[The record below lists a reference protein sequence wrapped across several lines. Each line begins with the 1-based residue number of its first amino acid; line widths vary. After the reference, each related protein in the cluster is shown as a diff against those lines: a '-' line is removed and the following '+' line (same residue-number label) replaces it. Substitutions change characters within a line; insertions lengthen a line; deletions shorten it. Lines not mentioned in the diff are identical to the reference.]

1 MESSTDRGVRVAEL
15 IGALSLAT
23 DLGLGQPQEHVL
35 RQTMIARRLAAAAGC
50 SEDDQDTVFYVSL
63 LAWVGCISDSH
74 ELSKWFG
81 DDIALRSDSYDVDKA
96 GLPLVRFMVGH
107 IGTDAPALRRL
118 TILGRFLASGRSQA
132 ARSFVAHCQTT
143 ADIADRLGLSE
154 SVRVALGH
162 SFERWDGMGA
172 PDGLRGDQIDLAMRI
187 VQIADD
193 AEVHQRLHGTR
204 QATEMVRSRRGTE
217 FDPALVDVLTDHT
230 AEIFDGL
237 DDVDAWD
244 RVLDSTHLGA
254 EVVDDDA
261 LTAALEAFAD
271 YADLKSAWFLGH
283 SRGVAALAS
292 GAAENVGLPADEV
305 RLIERAA
312 LVHDLG
318 VIGVSSGIWDK
329 DGVLSPTEL
338 ERVRTHPYLTERVLR
353 RQPKLAEIGA
363 LAVLHHERL
372 DGSGYPSGLRSGSIP
387 FSARIV
393 AAADVYR
400 TRWGRIGPTAAA
412 GPSAIGSPSY
422 AGRSA
427 PDASTE
433 MRSRRS
439 FTAPGSGPAA
449 VRPCRP
455 GSPERGRGA
464 GAGGQRAPD
473 QGDRPAA
480 VGVAQDGELPHRAHL
495 RQDRRLDPRC
505 RCHVRHAQRPRPT
518 RRSGLSVVDQLPN
531 PRRTPFRRHGQPWR
545 ARQSGQPR
553 GASITRVGRGR
564 GDGLEEAVEE
574 VVGDRVGSERRPG

>member
-204 QATEMVRSRRGTE
+204 QAAEMVRSRRGTE
-217 FDPALVDVLTDHT
+217 FDPALVDVLTDHA

-261 LTAALEAFAD
+261 LTGALEAFAD

-292 GAAENVGLPADEV
+292 GAAENVGLPADEI
-305 RLIERAA
+305 RLIERAG

-393 AAADVYR
+393 AAADVYHAMGEDRPHRRGRPVSDRIALLRGEVSAGRLDGDAVEAVLHCAGVGSRRRPTLPAGLTPREAEVLVLVASGLPTKEIARRLSVSPR
-400 TRWGRIGPTAAA
+400 TVSSHIEHVYAKIGVSTRGAAA
-412 GPSAIGSPSY
+412 MFAMRNGLVRPD
-422 AGRSA
+422 A
-427 PDASTE
+427 PD
-433 MRSRRS
+433 
-439 FTAPGSGPAA
+439 
-449 VRPCRP
+449 
-455 GSPERGRGA
+455 
-464 GAGGQRAPD
+464 
-473 QGDRPAA
+473 
-480 VGVAQDGELPHRAHL
+480 
-495 RQDRRLDPRC
+495 
-505 RCHVRHAQRPRPT
+505 
-518 RRSGLSVVDQLPN
+518 
-531 PRRTPFRRHGQPWR
+531 
-545 ARQSGQPR
+545 
-553 GASITRVGRGR
+553 
-564 GDGLEEAVEE
+564 
-574 VVGDRVGSERRPG
+574 